1 MYHTWILHNLPVN
14 HPFSGASFRLLVSG
28 RGRNV
33 PHDIPPT
40 KERIFF
46 RRARMGSEA
55 EGTWIM
61 VAFLGD
67 GENSRRPEIK
77 GDVGDLQPGGFS
89 SWVTLLFKIRR
100 NLASSIYPIHEGHL
114 LFFWKTED
122 FFSCFLL
129 EITWKTEEFIP
140 CFFQATGNIPGFFRG
155 CGEIDGNEQT
165 ATAAMSR

>member
-114 LFFWKTED
+114 PFFLENGGFFFLFFVGNHLENRGIHTM
-122 FFSCFLL
+122 FFSGN
-129 EITWKTEEFIP
+129 WKYTRLFS
-140 CFFQATGNIPGFFRG
+140 GLRRN
-155 CGEIDGNEQT
+155 
-165 ATAAMSR
+165 